1 MYIKINGKFRSLN
14 RILAAIAIAA
24 AVVAQ
29 AYILPQA
36 VHAEDNFNQAVVDA
50 YRK

>member
-1 MYIKINGKFRSLN
+1 MYIKVNGKFRSRN
-14 RILAAIAIAA
+14 RVIAAAAIAT
-24 AVVAQ
+24 AVIAQ